1 MSHYIAVEAEINL
14 DDYEK
19 EIEEILKG
27 KTKGLKQF
35 IVELEKELTYYREEY
50 WRTPQQILEDLKNL

>member
-1 MSHYIAVEAEINL
+1 MNHYITVEAEINL

-27 KTKGLKQF
+27 KTKGLKEYIQ
-35 IVELEKELTYYREEY
+35 ELEKELTYYKEEF
-50 WRTPQQILEDLKNL
+50 WRTPQQILEELKSL

>member
-1 MSHYIAVEAEINL
+1 MSHYITVEAEINL

-27 KTKGLKQF
+27 KTKGLKEYIQ
-35 IVELEKELTYYREEY
+35 ELEKELTYYKEEF

>member
-1 MSHYIAVEAEINL
+1 MSHYITVEAEVNL
-14 DDYEK
+14 DDYNQ

-27 KTKGLKQF
+27 KTKGLEQF
-35 IVELEKELTYYREEY
+35 IVELEKELTFYREEF

>member
-1 MSHYIAVEAEINL
+1 MNHYITVEAEINL

-27 KTKGLKQF
+27 KTKGLKEYIQ
-35 IVELEKELTYYREEY
+35 ELEKELTYYKEEF

>member
-1 MSHYIAVEAEINL
+1 MSHYITVEAEINL
-14 DDYEK
+14 DDYEQ

-27 KTKGLKQF
+27 KTKGLEQF
-35 IVELEKELTYYREEY
+35 IIELEKEITFYKEEF